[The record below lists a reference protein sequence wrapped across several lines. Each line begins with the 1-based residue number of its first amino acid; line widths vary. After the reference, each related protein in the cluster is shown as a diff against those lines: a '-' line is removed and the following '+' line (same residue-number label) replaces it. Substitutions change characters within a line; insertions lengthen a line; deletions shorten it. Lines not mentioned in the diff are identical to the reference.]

1 MPSTSTTSSALRQAV
16 WAVALSLAIACGPG
30 GQDAGQEPSADARAD
45 ESAARI
51 AQIEAPREPGS
62 DGDAGKTLAE
72 LMETHGIPALSIAVV
87 EDYRLDWAGAYGV
100 ADEASGA
107 PADPGTLFQA
117 ASISKPVSA
126 MAVLRAVQ
134 DGLFE
139 LDDDMNG
146 ILRSWQLEEDAE
158 LLAETPVTPRMLLS
172 MTAGTTVSGF
182 PGYKPGAELPTVP
195 EVLGRQ
201 GQATPANTEPVVVA
215 WRPGTR
221 YEYSGGGST
230 ILQLAL
236 SDVRDRPFQEIL
248 QETVL
253 DPLGMTRSCFCQPLP
268 AELHGNAARAGGSAT
283 GGDGNGAEGVSRV
296 EWHVYPEL
304 YAAGLWTTPTDLA
317 SFLIEVQLSLE
328 GRSNRILNAELTR
341 KMVTP
346 GGVGQY
352 ALGFTAGSTTPHRP
366 APPGERNRFFGHTG
380 GNWGFRGNFVGSL
393 DGGNGYVILANSS
406 EANSVI
412 FQELPARI
420 RSAYGWESEVVPLAE
435 TEQLFQDRLDELREE
450 LGFIGATAAFVLPD
464 GSEGSVATGHAD
476 PEHDV
481 AMTPEHRMPAG
492 SIGKT
497 IAAATALSMVNEGL
511 LGLDDPAS
519 RWLGGE
525 PWWTRLPNHET
536 MTLRHLLSHSSGL
549 TDHVYDD
556 AWRREARARRDGA
569 NADPDSWFRPRELV
583 QFILDKEPLFP
594 AGEGYAYTDTGF
606 IVAGLMLE
614 AASGDSYYDEAR
626 RRVLDR
632 HDLPRTAEQLGRSF
646 AGLAPGHLGEDNAF
660 ALPAKAAEGD
670 LMAFNPR
677 TEWAGGGYVSNS
689 RDLARWAKIL
699 YEGKA
704 LDGPYLEE
712 MLNSG
717 YRGEDADATY
727 GLGVYRADSPHGELV
742 GHGGWF
748 PGWRSTMYYHRDS
761 GIAVAVQFNQNEADF
776 GNRVRDD
783 LLALLLELH

>member
-1 MPSTSTTSSALRQAV
+1 MPSTSTTSSVLRLAV
-16 WAVALSLAIACGPG
+16 WAVVLSLAIACGPG
-30 GQDAGQEPSADARAD
+30 GP
-45 ESAARI
+45 AARQELPGSPGTDGSAERI
-51 AQIEAPREPGS
+51 AAIEAPREPGS
-62 DGDAGKTLAE
+62 SDDAGKTLAE
-72 LMETHGIPALSIAVV
+72 LMEVHGIPALSIAVV
-87 EDYRLDWAGAYGV
+87 ENYRLAWARAYGV

-107 PADPGTLFQA
+107 PADPDTLFQA

-126 MAVLRAVQ
+126 MAILRAVQ

-139 LDDDMNG
+139 LDDDING
-146 ILRSWQLEEDAE
+146 VLRSWQLEDDAE

-201 GQATPANTEPVVVA
+201 GQETPANTEPVVVG
-215 WRPGTR
+215 WQPGTR

-236 SDVRDRPFQEIL
+236 SDVRGRPFEEIL

-268 AELHGNAARAGGSAT
+268 AALHGNAARAGGSAT
-283 GGDGNGAEGVSRV
+283 GGNGNGPEAEPRA

-317 SFLIEVQLSLE
+317 RFLIEVQLSLE

-366 APPGERNRFFGHTG
+366 APPGESNRYFGHTG

-393 DGGNGYVILANSS
+393 EGGNGYVILANSS
-406 EANSVI
+406 EANPVI

-420 RSAYGWESEVVPLAE
+420 RAAYGWGSEVATVAE
-435 TEQLFQDRLDELREE
+435 TEQFFRDRLDGLREE

-464 GSEGSVATGHAD
+464 GSGGSVATGYAD
-476 PEHDV
+476 PEHDI
-481 AMTPEHRMPAG
+481 AMTPEHRMP
-492 SIGKT
+492 
-497 IAAATALSMVNEGL
+497 N
-511 LGLDDPAS
+511 
-519 RWLGGE
+519 
-525 PWWTRLPNHET
+525 
-536 MTLRHLLSHSSGL
+536 
-549 TDHVYDD
+549 
-556 AWRREARARRDGA
+556 
-569 NADPDSWFRPRELV
+569 
-583 QFILDKEPLFP
+583 
-594 AGEGYAYTDTGF
+594 
-606 IVAGLMLE
+606 
-614 AASGDSYYDEAR
+614 YDEAR

-632 HDLPRTAEQLGRSF
+632 HDLPRTEEQLGRSF

-677 TEWAGGGYVSNS
+677 TEWTGGGYVSNS
-689 RDLARWAKIL
+689 RDLARWAKIV
-699 YEGKA
+699 YEGEA

-712 MLNSG
+712 MLSSG
-717 YRGEDADATY
+717 YRREDADATY
-727 GLGVYRADSPHGELV
+727 GLGVYRADSPHGELM

-776 GNRVRDD
+776 RNRVRDE